1 MILFVFLQMSR
12 ETEEFNSRAVLEAIN
27 EVLIEKVFSFS
38 TKLSD
43 NAILQFIDSLVIV
56 SESEIEG
63 TSKKNISGV
72 GRATSSARIFSLQ
85 KLVEV
90 ADYNMKIR
98 SRRSWAKIWDLMAG
112 HLVTIGCH
120 YNANV
125 SMFAIDSLRQ
135 LTFKF
140 LEKPEL
146 ADFNF
151 QRLFLQPFLSI
162 MENAGTLED
171 TRELIL
177 QCVDNSIRSMSHNI
191 RSGWKIFFSI
201 LALTAE
207 DPSEKIST
215 AGLAILQRLLDD
227 HMDQLCNSIIDLPEE
242 KNTDREISVSEVKA
256 RNTCVEDF
264 IGLCRASMA
273 FIESKKNH
281 SGSISMRAL
290 CHASVYADYIAE
302 GKICPPL
309 AGIQVSFF
317 SYKMLPIV
325 MKR

>member
-1 MILFVFLQMSR
+1 M
-12 ETEEFNSRAVLEAIN
+12 EAIN
-27 EVLIEKVFSFS
+27 EILIEKIFSS
-38 TKLSD
+38 TTKLSD
-43 NAILQFIDSLVIV
+43 NAILRFVDSLVLV

-63 TSKKNISGV
+63 NSQKDISGV
-72 GRATSSARIFSLQ
+72 ARTASSARIFSLQ
-85 KLVEV
+85 KLVLV
-90 ADYNMKIR
+90 ADYNINIR
-98 SRRSWAKIWDLMAG
+98 SRRSWAKIWDVMAG
-112 HLVTIGCH
+112 HLVTIGYH
-120 YNANV
+120 ENANV
-125 SMFAIDSLRQ
+125 SMFAIDALRQ

-151 QRLFLQPFLSI
+151 QRLFLHPFLSI
-162 MENAGTLED
+162 MENEETLED

-215 AGLAILQRLLDD
+215 FGLAILQRLLDD
-227 HMDQLCNSIIDLPEE
+227 HFDELCTDINDPKDQRGEE
-242 KNTDREISVSEVKA
+242 MSVSEVKI
-256 RNTCVEDF
+256 RNTRVDDF

-273 FIESKKNH
+273 FVTCEKKH
-281 SGSISMRAL
+281 ATSISMRAL

-302 GKICPPL
+302 GKVLPPVS
-309 AGIQVSFF
+309 GIQVCCN
-317 SYKMLPIV
+317 
-325 MKR
+325 